1 MALSDFIKKRGGAL
15 TDVDEDKGGKK
26 RELEGAWKYII
37 TALCLSLAAF
47 QLYAAGSGLVD
58 DKYVVSVHL
67 AVIILLIYLLFPAT
81 KHSSSKAPTVI
92 DIILGLLSFCAA
104 LYVAVF
110 AKKINAQMGIPTKMD
125 LIFGVICLV
134 LVLEATRRAIG
145 MAMPIVAC
153 VFLLYAVFG
162 RQIPGVFRH
171 AGFTVSKIIKLL
183 YLTDEGIFGTAL
195 NTSATYVVL
204 FIFFGAIMSEIGMS
218 KFLSNLALALAGGS
232 VGGPAKVSAL
242 ASGLMGTVS
251 GSTSAN
257 VATTGVMTI
266 PLMKSVGYSPEYAG
280 AVECVASAGG
290 QIMPPVM
297 GAAAFLMAQFI
308 GVQYSVIVFAAI
320 IPAFLYYLCVWVSV
334 ELRARRQGLKTLEKD
349 QIPKLGSTFGDYGH
363 MAIPLIALIYF
374 LSVKGYNP
382 IYAAWLSILIAI
394 VVSFFRKSSRLTLR
408 RFCRALENG
417 VKGTMSVAIA
427 CACAGI
433 VIGVISLTGFGLVF
447 SLNIFKL
454 ALGIKFLALF
464 LAMAA
469 SIILGMGLPTTACY
483 IVTALTLAPALVNMG
498 VPLLAAHFFVF
509 YFAIMSTITPPVALS
524 SFVAAGL
531 AQSDPLKTGVSAFRL
546 AIAGFIIPF
555 MLVYKPA
562 LLLTGTTV
570 PAVIYN
576 LAIAIIGV
584 IVLAM
589 ASEGYVMGV
598 LKLWQRLI
606 LLACVIGL
614 LILDERGDLVALPI
628 ILLILFFQRR
638 EWKKRREAADR
649 A

>member
-1 MALSDFIKKRGGAL
+1 MALSDFIKKRGGVM
-15 TDVDEDKGGKK
+15 TDADEDKGGKK

-555 MLVYKPA
+555 MMVYKPA

>member
-15 TDVDEDKGGKK
+15 TVVDEDKGGKK

-266 PLMKSVGYSPEYAG
+266 PLMKSVGYAPEYAG

-349 QIPKLGSTFGDYGH
+349 QIPKLGSTFRDYGH

-464 LAMAA
+464 L
-469 SIILGMGLPTTACY
+469 
-483 IVTALTLAPALVNMG
+483 
-498 VPLLAAHFFVF
+498 
-509 YFAIMSTITPPVALS
+509 
-524 SFVAAGL
+524 AAGL

>member
-1 MALSDFIKKRGGAL
+1 
-15 TDVDEDKGGKK
+15 
-26 RELEGAWKYII
+26 
-37 TALCLSLAAF
+37 
-47 QLYAAGSGLVD
+47 
-58 DKYVVSVHL
+58 
-67 AVIILLIYLLFPAT
+67 
-81 KHSSSKAPTVI
+81 
-92 DIILGLLSFCAA
+92 
-104 LYVAVF
+104 
-110 AKKINAQMGIPTKMD
+110 MD

-266 PLMKSVGYSPEYAG
+266 PLMKSVGYAPEYAG

-349 QIPKLGSTFGDYGH
+349 QIPKLESTFRDYGH

>member
-1 MALSDFIKKRGGAL
+1 
-15 TDVDEDKGGKK
+15 
-26 RELEGAWKYII
+26 
-37 TALCLSLAAF
+37 
-47 QLYAAGSGLVD
+47 
-58 DKYVVSVHL
+58 
-67 AVIILLIYLLFPAT
+67 
-81 KHSSSKAPTVI
+81 
-92 DIILGLLSFCAA
+92 
-104 LYVAVF
+104 
-110 AKKINAQMGIPTKMD
+110 
-125 LIFGVICLV
+125 
-134 LVLEATRRAIG
+134 
-145 MAMPIVAC
+145 
-153 VFLLYAVFG
+153 
-162 RQIPGVFRH
+162 
-171 AGFTVSKIIKLL
+171 
-183 YLTDEGIFGTAL
+183 
-195 NTSATYVVL
+195 
-204 FIFFGAIMSEIGMS
+204 
-218 KFLSNLALALAGGS
+218 
-232 VGGPAKVSAL
+232 
-242 ASGLMGTVS
+242 
-251 GSTSAN
+251 
-257 VATTGVMTI
+257 
-266 PLMKSVGYSPEYAG
+266 
-280 AVECVASAGG
+280 
-290 QIMPPVM
+290 
-297 GAAAFLMAQFI
+297 
-308 GVQYSVIVFAAI
+308 
-320 IPAFLYYLCVWVSV
+320 
-334 ELRARRQGLKTLEKD
+334 
-349 QIPKLGSTFGDYGH
+349 
-363 MAIPLIALIYF
+363 
-374 LSVKGYNP
+374 
-382 IYAAWLSILIAI
+382 
-394 VVSFFRKSSRLTLR
+394 
-408 RFCRALENG
+408 
-417 VKGTMSVAIA
+417 MSVAIA

-638 EWKKRREAADR
+638 EWKRGGRQLTGLDKAVWMA
-649 A
+649 

>member
-266 PLMKSVGYSPEYAG
+266 PLMESVGYAPEYAG

-334 ELRARRQGLKTLEKD
+334 ELRARRQGLKILEKD
-349 QIPKLGSTFGDYGH
+349 QIPKMGSTLRDYGH

>member
-26 RELEGAWKYII
+26 RELKGAWKYII

-218 KFLSNLALALAGGS
+218 MFLSNLALALAGGS

-266 PLMKSVGYSPEYAG
+266 PLMKSVGYAPEYAG

-349 QIPKLGSTFGDYGH
+349 QIPKLGSTFWYYAH

-570 PAVIYN
+570 PTVIYN

>member
-26 RELEGAWKYII
+26 RELE
-37 TALCLSLAAF
+37 ALCLSLAAF

-266 PLMKSVGYSPEYAG
+266 PLMKSVGYAPEYAG
-280 AVECVASAGG
+280 AVECVASADYASGYGG
-290 QIMPPVM
+290 GSIPDGSIYWGAVQCNRLCSHYSGFSLLFVCMGLR
-297 GAAAFLMAQFI
+297 GAARPQTGTEDTGKGSDSEAGI
-308 GVQYSVIVFAAI
+308 NI
-320 IPAFLYYLCVWVSV
+320 
-334 ELRARRQGLKTLEKD
+334 QGLWTH
-349 QIPKLGSTFGDYGH
+349 GD
-363 MAIPLIALIYF
+363 PLNC
-374 LSVKGYNP
+374 SH
-382 IYAAWLSILIAI
+382 
-394 VVSFFRKSSRLTLR
+394 
-408 RFCRALENG
+408 
-417 VKGTMSVAIA
+417 
-427 CACAGI
+427 
-433 VIGVISLTGFGLVF
+433 
-447 SLNIFKL
+447 
-454 ALGIKFLALF
+454 LF
-464 LAMAA
+464 LK
-469 SIILGMGLPTTACY
+469 C
-483 IVTALTLAPALVNMG
+483 
-498 VPLLAAHFFVF
+498 
-509 YFAIMSTITPPVALS
+509 
-524 SFVAAGL
+524 
-531 AQSDPLKTGVSAFRL
+531 
-546 AIAGFIIPF
+546 
-555 MLVYKPA
+555 
-562 LLLTGTTV
+562 
-570 PAVIYN
+570 
-576 LAIAIIGV
+576 
-584 IVLAM
+584 
-589 ASEGYVMGV
+589 
-598 LKLWQRLI
+598 
-606 LLACVIGL
+606 
-614 LILDERGDLVALPI
+614 
-628 ILLILFFQRR
+628 
-638 EWKKRREAADR
+638 
-649 A
+649 

>member
-58 DKYVVSVHL
+58 GKYVVSVHL

-266 PLMKSVGYSPEYAG
+266 PLMESVGYAPEYAG

-334 ELRARRQGLKTLEKD
+334 ELRARRQGLKILEKD
-349 QIPKLGSTFGDYGH
+349 QIPKLGSTFRDYGH